1 VAGKHRTYKEKQTYY
16 RASVGKSVKKC
27 FLRNPRLRWE
37 DNIKADLKEIGLEY
51 LDWIFLA
58 QGQVADTC
66 E

>member
-1 VAGKHRTYKEKQTYY
+1 M
-16 RASVGKSVKKC
+16 
-27 FLRNPRLRWE
+27 E
-37 DNIKADLKEIGLEY
+37 DNIKADLKEIGLVF